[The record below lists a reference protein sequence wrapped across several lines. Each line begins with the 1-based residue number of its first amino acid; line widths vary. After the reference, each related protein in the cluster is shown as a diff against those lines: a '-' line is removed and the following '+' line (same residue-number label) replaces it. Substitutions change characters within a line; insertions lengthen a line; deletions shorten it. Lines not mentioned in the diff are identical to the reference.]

1 MKQRTRVEETMTM
14 KLRYLAAA
22 ALGAAALLAAPL
34 AQAADVDM
42 AAAKKEGKVTW
53 YTSTPIKTAQQL
65 AELFEKQTGIHV
77 ELFRSGGSAIL
88 RRFMQEH
95 TAGLNAADV
104 MTTSDPANSNKLA
117 AQGVFVP
124 FKPDDFDKVPAA
136 GKDPNGAW
144 VAQRLN
150 MMVIYVRTDTVKPED
165 YPKSWADATN
175 AKYKG
180 KLAMT
185 DPSFTA
191 LQLMVVSTL
200 SHKIGWDYYKKLR
213 ANDIMIVQSN
223 QQVLDTIKRGERPI
237 ALGALDS
244 YAAAARKQGHKIKSL
259 YPSDGTFIIPSPTAI
274 IKGAPH
280 PNAAKAF
287 ANFMLS
293 KPAQE
298 LFPKNGGYA
307 ARTDVDPPADSP
319 KLGDVKA
326 MPVDYAQ
333 IEKETAGIKKQFNEI
348 FQ

>member
-1 MKQRTRVEETMTM
+1 MSKRNITITLVA
-14 KLRYLAAA
+14 LAAA
-22 ALGAAALLAAPL
+22 ALGHLSIAR
-34 AQAADVDM
+34 AADAVDM
-42 AAAKKEGKVTW
+42 AAAKKEGKVVW
-53 YTSTPIKTAQQL
+53 YTSTPIKTAQKL
-65 AELFEKQTGIHV
+65 TELFQKQTGIQV

-95 TAGLNAADV
+95 SAGLNAADV

-124 FKPDDFDKVPAA
+124 FKPDGFDKIPDVA
-136 GKDPNGAW
+136 KDPSGAW

-150 MMVIYVRTDTVKPED
+150 MMVIYVRSDKVDTAD
-165 YPKSWADATN
+165 YPKTWTDATEP
-175 AKYKG
+175 KYNG

-200 SHKIGWDYYKKLR
+200 SRKLGWGYYEKLK
-213 ANDIMIVQSN
+213 ANGIMIVQSN
-223 QQVLDTIKRGERPI
+223 QQVLDTIKSGERTI

-244 YAAAARKQGHKIKSL
+244 YAADARKLGHPIHTI

-274 IKGAPH
+274 IKGSPH

-287 ANFMLS
+287 ANFMVS
-293 KPAQE
+293 EAAQK
-298 LFPKNGGYA
+298 LFPAGGGYA
-307 ARTDVDPPADSP
+307 ARTDIEPPANSP
-319 KLGDVKA
+319 KLGDVKPMA
-326 MPVDYAQ
+326 IDYAQ
-333 IEKETAGIKKQFNEI
+333 IEKDSAAAKKKFNDI

>member
-1 MKQRTRVEETMTM
+1 MRRIVQG
-14 KLRYLAAA
+14 LAAA
-22 ALGAAALLAAPL
+22 AVLVAVTAAQST
-34 AQAADVDM
+34 QAADKVDVV
-42 AAAKKEGKVTW
+42 AAKKEGTVSW
-53 YTSTPIKTAQQL
+53 YTSTPIKTAQKL
-65 AELFEKQTGIHV
+65 AALFEKETGVHV

-95 TAGLNAADV
+95 AAGLNAADV
-104 MTTSDPANSNKLA
+104 MTTSDPANSDKLA

-124 FKPDDFDKVPAA
+124 FKPDNFDKVPAGSKEA
-136 GKDPNGAW
+136 NGAW

-150 MMVIYVRTDTVKPED
+150 MMVIYVRSDMLGKAD
-165 YPKSWADATN
+165 YPQTWTDVLKP
-175 AKYKG
+175 KYKG

-185 DPSFTA
+185 DPSFTS

-200 SHKIGWDYYKKLR
+200 ARKFGWDYYKKLK

-244 YAAAARKQGHKIKSL
+244 YAAVARKQGHKIQSI

-274 IKGAPH
+274 IKGSPH
-280 PNAAKAF
+280 PNAAKLF

-293 KPAQE
+293 DAAQK
-298 LFPKNGGYA
+298 LFPANGAYS
-307 ARTDVDPPADSP
+307 ARVDIGPPPNSP
-319 KLGDVKA
+319 HLADVKP
-326 MPVDYAQ
+326 MPIDYAQ
-333 IEKETAGIKKQFNEI
+333 IAKDSAKVKHEFNEI

>member
-1 MKQRTRVEETMTM
+1 MITSAPRLTICA
-14 KLRYLAAA
+14 LAAA
-22 ALGAAALLAAPL
+22 VITAGAAHAAN
-34 AQAADVDM
+34 VDL

-53 YTSTPIKTAQQL
+53 YTSTPIKTAQKV
-65 AELFEKQTGIHV
+65 AALFEKETGVHV

-95 TAGLNAADV
+95 TSGLNAADV

-124 FKPDDFDKVPAA
+124 FKPDNFDKVPDVA
-136 GKDPNGAW
+136 KEPNGAW

-150 MMVIYVRTDTVKPED
+150 MMVIYVRSDKIAAAD
-165 YPKSWADATN
+165 YPKTWTDVLAP
-175 AKYKG
+175 KYKG

-185 DPSFTA
+185 DPSFTS

-200 SHKIGWDYYKKLR
+200 SRKFGWDYYKKLK
-213 ANDIMIVQSN
+213 ANGIMIVQSN
-223 QQVLDTIKRGERPI
+223 QQVLDTVKSGERPI

-244 YAAAARKQGHKIKSL
+244 YAAAARKQGHKIHSI

-274 IKGAPH
+274 IKGSPH
-280 PNAAKAF
+280 PNAAKLF

-293 KPAQE
+293 KKAQE
-298 LFPKNGGYA
+298 LFPAGGGYA
-307 ARTDVDPPADSP
+307 ARTDMDPPANSP
-319 KLGDVKA
+319 RLSDVKP

-333 IEKETAGIKKQFNEI
+333 IQKDTVAVKKEFNEI